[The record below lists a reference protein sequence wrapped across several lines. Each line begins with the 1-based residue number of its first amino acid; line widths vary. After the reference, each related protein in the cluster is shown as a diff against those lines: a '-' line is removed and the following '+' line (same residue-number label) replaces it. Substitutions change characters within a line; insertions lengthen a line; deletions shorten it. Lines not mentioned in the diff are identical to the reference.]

1 MDSAGQGQNIKPLKY
16 SFRITGS
23 PGIDIVLYLEDLLKK
38 IKEQGEREAEI
49 DGSLIDDGLEKV
61 KEWRKL

>member
-1 MDSAGQGQNIKPLKY
+1 MDSAGQGQSIKPLKY
-16 SFRITGS
+16 SFRIGGS

-49 DGSLIDDGLEKV
+49 DGSLIDDGLEKI